1 MKMLHDTEHSGSQ
14 KIKAQSRKKRKSDV
28 ISPVKGGDVA
38 LWWFDHATDQRTTD
52 QTTSKL
58 RI

>member
-1 MKMLHDTEHSGSQ
+1 MLQDTAVHRRSKHKVE
-14 KIKAQSRKKRKSDV
+14 KRKSDV
-28 ISPVKGGDVA
+28 ISPVNGGDVA
-38 LWWFDHATDQRTTD
+38 LSWSDHATDQRTTD

>member
-14 KIKAQSRKKRKSDV
+14 KIKAQSRKRMSDV
-28 ISPVKGGDVA
+28 ISPVNGGDVA
-38 LWWFDHATDQRTTD
+38 LLWLDHATDQRTTD
-52 QTTSKL
+52 QTTAKL

>member
-1 MKMLHDTEHSGSQ
+1 MKMLHDTGHSGSQ
-14 KIKAQSRKKRKSDV
+14 KIKAQSRKRKSDV
-28 ISPVKGGDVA
+28 ISPVNGGDVA
-38 LWWFDHATDQRTTD
+38 LLWSDHATAQRTTD